1 MFHFP
6 LFSTLLYNIPSE
18 TSKKNQE
25 ALESNGTHQLLV
37 YTDDV
42 SVMYE
47 NIHTVKEN
55 RVALFED
62 SKEVDLEVNTEK
74 NKYTFVSDH
83 QNTEQNPSLLTANIS
98 FKNVEKLKY
107 LGTTVRNQD
116 CIKEEIQRRS
126 NRGNACYRCVQSLIH

>member
-1 MFHFP
+1 
-6 LFSTLLYNIPSE
+6 
-18 TSKKNQE
+18 
-25 ALESNGTHQLLV
+25 
-37 YTDDV
+37 
-42 SVMYE
+42 MYE

-98 FKNVEKLKY
+98 FKNVGKLKY
-107 LGTTVRNQD
+107 LGATLRNQD
-116 CIKEEIQRRS
+116 FIEKEIQRR
-126 NRGNACYRCVQSLIH
+126 